1 MNQKEIDVTTTHANI
16 DHSEGREGEHRDGEH
31 RDTEH
36 LHLVATVQ
44 YREMKDNG
52 RVLRCTAT
60 IRMLA
65 LDRRH
70 LKSVLRNL
78 RDLYTILNYEAHGCI
93 SSRRCPI
100 GAPVGVPVRAGET
113 AKAA

>member
-1 MNQKEIDVTTTHANI
+1 MTITHANI
-16 DHSEGREGEHRDGEH
+16 DHSEHRESEHRESEQ

-36 LHLVATVQ
+36 RHLVATVQ

-52 RVLRCTAT
+52 RVLRYTA
-60 IRMLA
+60 IVRLMV

-70 LKSVLRNL
+70 LKRVLRNL
-78 RDLYTILNYEAHGCI
+78 RDLYTVLNYEAHGCI
-93 SSRRCPI
+93 SVRCPL
-100 GAPVGVPVRAGET
+100 GAPVGVPVRSGET

>member
-1 MNQKEIDVTTTHANI
+1 MTTTHANI
-16 DHSEGREGEHRDGEH
+16 DHSERRDGEH

-60 IRMLA
+60 IRMLV

-70 LKSVLRNL
+70 LKRVMRDL
-78 RDLYTILNYEAHGCI
+78 RDLYTILNYEAHGC
-93 SSRRCPI
+93 SSIWRCPI
-100 GAPVGVPVRAGET
+100 GAPVGVPVKAGET

>member
-1 MNQKEIDVTTTHANI
+1 MTTTHAKI
-16 DHSEGREGEHRDGEH
+16 DHSEHRESEQ

-36 LHLVATVQ
+36 RHLVATVQ

-52 RVLRCTAT
+52 RVLRYTA
-60 IRMLA
+60 IVRLMV

-70 LKSVLRNL
+70 LKRVLRNL
-78 RDLYTILNYEAHGCI
+78 RDLYTVLNYEAHGCI
-93 SSRRCPI
+93 SVRCPL
-100 GAPVGVPVRAGET
+100 GAPVGVPVRSGET

>member
-1 MNQKEIDVTTTHANI
+1 MTITHANI
-16 DHSEGREGEHRDGEH
+16 DHSEHRESERRDGEH

-60 IRMLA
+60 IRLLV

-70 LKSVLRNL
+70 LKRVMRDL

>member
-1 MNQKEIDVTTTHANI
+1 MTTTHAKI
-16 DHSEGREGEHRDGEH
+16 DHSEGRESERRESERRESEQ

-36 LHLVATVQ
+36 RHLVATVQ

-52 RVLRCTAT
+52 RVLRYTA
-60 IRMLA
+60 IVRLLV

-70 LKSVLRNL
+70 LKSVMRDL

>member
-1 MNQKEIDVTTTHANI
+1 MTTTHANI
-16 DHSEGREGEHRDGEH
+16 DHSERRDGEH

-60 IRMLA
+60 IRLMV

-70 LKSVLRNL
+70 LKRVLRDL
-78 RDLYTILNYEAHGCI
+78 RDLYRIVNHQAYGCI
-93 SSRRCPI
+93 SSSCPI

>member
-1 MNQKEIDVTTTHANI
+1 MTTTHANI
-16 DHSEGREGEHRDGEH
+16 DHSERRDGEHRESERRDGEH

-60 IRMLA
+60 IRLLV

-70 LKSVLRNL
+70 LKRVMRDL

>member
-1 MNQKEIDVTTTHANI
+1 MTTTHANI
-16 DHSEGREGEHRDGEH
+16 DHSEGRESERRDGEH

-60 IRMLA
+60 IRLLV

-70 LKSVLRNL
+70 LKRVMRDL

>member
-1 MNQKEIDVTTTHANI
+1 MTITHANI
-16 DHSEGREGEHRDGEH
+16 DHSEHRESERRDGEH

-52 RVLRCTAT
+52 RVLRCTTT
-60 IRMLA
+60 IRLLV

-70 LKSVLRNL
+70 LKRVMRDL

>member
-1 MNQKEIDVTTTHANI
+1 MTITHANI
-16 DHSEGREGEHRDGEH
+16 DHSEHRESEHRDGEQ

-52 RVLRCTAT
+52 RVLRCTTT
-60 IRMLA
+60 IRLLV

-70 LKSVLRNL
+70 LKRVMRDL

>member
-1 MNQKEIDVTTTHANI
+1 MTTTHANI
-16 DHSEGREGEHRDGEH
+16 DHSERRDGEH
-31 RDTEH
+31 RESENRDTEH

-60 IRMLA
+60 IRMLV

-70 LKSVLRNL
+70 LKRVLRDL
-78 RDLYTILNYEAHGCI
+78 RDLYRIVNHQAYGCI
-93 SSRRCPI
+93 SSSCPL

>member
-1 MNQKEIDVTTTHANI
+1 MTITHANI
-16 DHSEGREGEHRDGEH
+16 DHSEGRESERRDGEH

-60 IRMLA
+60 IRLLV

-70 LKSVLRNL
+70 LKRVMRDL